1 MYGMVWMAYYKRM
14 VHIFLMNFLSDEMTS
29 AWCSPSGKGAA
40 HEWQLKILCNTIQ
53 ILSSWWHLL
62 KIARCHDDIL
72 QQLPHLKMESGALQD
87 ITDDEFELKDDWKL
101 SATQYKIVRGS
112 DDMLQER
119 ERGRGLIITN
129 KLQFLSSCYQIVSTW
144 YKEIVSALMM
154 TNLGLKIMDTLYR

>member
-1 MYGMVWMAYYKRM
+1 MLKEQLINLTRFIYMYGMVWMAYYKRM
-14 VHIFLMNFLSDEMTS
+14 VHILLMNFLSDEMTS

-53 ILSSWWHLL
+53 ILSSCWHLL

-87 ITDDEFELKDDWKL
+87 ITDAEFELKDDWKFC
-101 SATQYKIVRGS
+101 ATQYKIVRGS

-129 KLQFLSSCYQIVSTW
+129 KLQLRDVLLG
-144 YKEIVSALMM
+144 E
-154 TNLGLKIMDTLYR
+154 NLRYYII

>member
-1 MYGMVWMAYYKRM
+1 MRWNQLDVFLVLKEQLINLTRFIYMYGMVWMAYYKRM

-53 ILSSWWHLL
+53 ILSSCRHLL

-87 ITDDEFELKDDWKL
+87 ITDDEFELKDDWKFC
-101 SATQYKIVRGS
+101 ATQYKIVRGS

-119 ERGRGLIITN
+119 ERGRG
-129 KLQFLSSCYQIVSTW
+129 
-144 YKEIVSALMM
+144 
-154 TNLGLKIMDTLYR
+154 G

>member
-1 MYGMVWMAYYKRM
+1 MVYIYKKSI
-14 VHIFLMNFLSDEMTS
+14 VHIFLMNFPSDEMTS

-53 ILSSWWHLL
+53 ILSSCRHLL

-119 ERGRGLIITN
+119 ERVRGANHYQQAAIPLKPLSDHHCLVYRASICIDDGEFRLEINRYII
-129 KLQFLSSCYQIVSTW
+129 QISC
-144 YKEIVSALMM
+144 
-154 TNLGLKIMDTLYR
+154 